1 VDRDQILASL
11 RERILAFAASRMG
24 RDAAEDLAQEVLVV
38 LHEKYP
44 EVIRLEELIP
54 LSFQILRFKLVS
66 LRRKTARRGEYT
78 QVSVEDVQL
87 PDAGEDPGA
96 RLDRQRMSARLAAAV
111 GKLEGRCRELFRLK
125 LEGKTFAE
133 IQTTLGAGS
142 INTIYTWDAR
152 CRKRLLELMGG
163 SWEKSDEG

>member
-1 VDRDQILASL
+1 MDRDEILANL

-24 RDAAEDLAQEVLVV
+24 RDVAEDLAQEVLVV

-44 EVIRLEELIP
+44 QVSRLDELVP

-78 QVSVEDVQL
+78 RVSVEDIQL
-87 PDAGEDPGA
+87 PDSNDDPGT
-96 RLDRQRMSARLAAAV
+96 RLERKQMTDRLSVAI

-125 LEGKTFAE
+125 LAGKAFAE
-133 IQTTLGAGS
+133 IQILLGARS
-142 INTIYTWDAR
+142 INTVYTWDAR

-163 SWEKSDEG
+163 SWESGHEG